1 MPLSNRSKQS
11 QSVGS
16 ELQSSDGPVQT
27 EQNEIENDILAF
39 CEKELE
45 YTNSQINKAYRDGK
59 EIRNI
64 DMTRKALKTLMPAKL
79 SLSLIIRAIKK
90 RDYMIL

>member
-16 ELQSSDGPVQT
+16 ELQSSDGAIQT

-39 CEKELE
+39 CELE
-45 YTNSQINKAYRDGK
+45 IEKTNSKINKAYRDGK

-64 DMTRKALKTLMPAKL
+64 DMTQKALKTLMPAKL